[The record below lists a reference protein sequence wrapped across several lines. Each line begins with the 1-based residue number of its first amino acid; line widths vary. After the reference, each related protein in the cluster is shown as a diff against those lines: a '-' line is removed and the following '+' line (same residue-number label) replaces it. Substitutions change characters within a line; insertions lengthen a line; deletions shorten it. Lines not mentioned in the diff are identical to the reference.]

1 MTVEV
6 THKSSFAVS
15 GAGGGGEAIREKQ
28 GVGSVTS
35 VDLGALGP
43 DIRYDGPEV
52 EYYRP
57 PGERREGAER
67 REEGRSPM
75 EFRLP
80 DLYKDF
86 KPLLD

>member
-15 GAGGGGEAIREKQ
+15 GAGEGGGARREKQ

-35 VDLGALGP
+35 VDLGELGP

-52 EYYRP
+52 QYYRP
-57 PGERREGAER
+57 PEGREVAER
-67 REEGRSPM
+67 REEERSPM